1 MFDNL
6 VRDYHRDF
14 PSELR
19 DDEERRKKYMPM
31 DVSNTPKSAQTH
43 SGFNDMIQA
52 ATGIGYTPGE
62 FMNKLAKKSGFK
74 DHVHSWARG
83 TIPNGLA
90 RKIILTCAEDML
102 RKRGARPEMS
112 LLEAAAWRAILS
124 LTTLDIL
131 KTLSLSGVFFFYFL
145 KFSMGFNKKAAHC

>member
-1 MFDNL
+1 MQFSIAKYISLGIVGASYKQPRKELAMCQECKTDICVMFDNL

-112 LLEAAAWRAILS
+112 LLEAAA
-124 LTTLDIL
+124 
-131 KTLSLSGVFFFYFL
+131 
-145 KFSMGFNKKAAHC
+145 